1 MNVGMATVVRP
12 TGKGARR
19 TAKTRIVSTATA
31 EKTRA
36 RSTSFCGVHTSSTV
50 PPDAGTAQPFAKP
63 KRAPERQLDR
73 NLLIEQHADQQREGI
88 GVDEIVD
95 LGFAGDP
102 EGAMAHDGL
111 LSGRSR
117 SRPCRGGPGRGGS
130 DRYRTS

>member
-36 RSTSFCGVHTSSTV
+36 RSTSFCGVQTSSTV

-73 NLLIEQHADQQREGI
+73 NLLIEQHADQQSQRVM
-88 GVDEIVD
+88 VDEVID
-95 LGFAGDP
+95 FGLAGDP
-102 EGAMAHDGL
+102 ERSGAHRPSSVAPV
-111 LSGRSR
+111 SG
-117 SRPCRGGPGRGGS
+117 
-130 DRYRTS
+130 